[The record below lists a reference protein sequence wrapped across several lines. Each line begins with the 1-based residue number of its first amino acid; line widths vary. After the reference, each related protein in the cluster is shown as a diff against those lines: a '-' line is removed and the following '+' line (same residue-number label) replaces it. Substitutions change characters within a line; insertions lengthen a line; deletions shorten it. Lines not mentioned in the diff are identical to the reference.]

1 VHVTTKETIRILL
14 ADDHTLM
21 RRGLRA
27 LLADEPDM
35 DVVAE
40 AQTGREA
47 VKLAAEHRPEIVI
60 MDIAMPDLNGIE
72 AARKILQ
79 DSPGV
84 KVMALSMHPEGRIVS
99 EMLRTGA
106 SGYIVK
112 NCALEEL
119 VQAVRAVHAGKT
131 YLSPDIA
138 GTVVEGFIHQGQT
151 DATRGPALTP
161 REREVLQMVAE
172 GRSSKQIAHTLE
184 VTTRTVEAH
193 RRSIMTKLDLRSVAE
208 LTKYAIREGL
218 TSVDG

>member
-1 VHVTTKETIRILL
+1 MSGQAEIRILL

-27 LLADEPDM
+27 LLDDEPDM
-35 DVVAE
+35 AVIGE
-40 AQTGREA
+40 AGTGRVAIEIA
-47 VKLAAEHRPEIVI
+47 QKQSPEIVI
-60 MDIAMPDLNGIE
+60 MDVSMPDLNGIE

-79 DSPGV
+79 ACPGC
-84 KVMALSMHPEGRIVS
+84 KVLALSMHPEGKVVS
-99 EMLRTGA
+99 EMLRAGA

-119 VQAVRAVHAGKT
+119 VRAVRVVHEGKK
-131 YLSPDIA
+131 YLSPEIA
-138 GTVVEGFIHQGQT
+138 GSVVEGFLHPSPDCQSSQV
-151 DATRGPALTP
+151 LSP

-172 GRSSKQIAHTLE
+172 GKSSKAIAAVLD

-193 RRSIMTKLDLRSVAE
+193 RRSIMGKLGMRSVAE

-218 TSVDG
+218 TSIDT

>member
-1 VHVTTKETIRILL
+1 VTANQTIRILL

-21 RRGLRA
+21 RRGLRS

-35 DVVAE
+35 EVVAE
-40 AQTGREA
+40 AETGRQA
-47 VKLAAEHRPEIVI
+47 VKLALQHRPEIVI
-60 MDIAMPDLNGIE
+60 MDIAMPDLNGVE
-72 AARKILQ
+72 AARKILHE
-79 DSPGV
+79 DPGV

-138 GTVVEGFIHQGQT
+138 GTVVEGFIHQGT
-151 DATRGPALTP
+151 DRAVRGPVLTP

-172 GRSSKQIAHTLE
+172 GLSSKQIAHTLE

-193 RRSIMTKLDLRSVAE
+193 RRSFMSKLGLRSVAE

-218 TSVDG
+218 TSIDT

>member
-1 VHVTTKETIRILL
+1 MTTKETIRILL

-193 RRSIMTKLDLRSVAE
+193 RRSIMTKLSLRSVAE

>member
-1 VHVTTKETIRILL
+1 VTTKETIRILL

-21 RRGLRA
+21 RRGLRS

-47 VKLAAEHRPEIVI
+47 VKLAARHRPEIVI

-79 DSPGV
+79 DRPGV

-99 EMLRTGA
+99 EMLRAGA

-172 GRSSKQIAHTLE
+172 GLSSKQIAHTLE

-193 RRSIMTKLDLRSVAE
+193 RRSIMTKLSLRSVAE